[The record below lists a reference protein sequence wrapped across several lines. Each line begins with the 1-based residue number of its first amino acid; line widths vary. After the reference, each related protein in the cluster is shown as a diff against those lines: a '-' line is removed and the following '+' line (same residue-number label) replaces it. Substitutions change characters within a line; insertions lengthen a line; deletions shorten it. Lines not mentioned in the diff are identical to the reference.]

1 MFSKLT
7 KLILLVL
14 ISISLMINFSY
25 SEKVETIEIN
35 GNNRISE
42 DTILMFSDLTKNSE
56 INSDAD
62 LNDILKKIY
71 DTNFFSDVTVDFSQ
85 NILKF
90 M

>member
-1 MFSKLT
+1 
-7 KLILLVL
+7 
-14 ISISLMINFSY
+14 MINFSY

-42 DTILMFSDLTKNSE
+42 DTILMFSDLTKNS

-85 NILKF
+85 NILKIYVVEHYY
-90 M
+90 